1 MASEWSSIIFVSHWM
16 LMTFAQCSK
25 IYECFPSMLSD
36 DDHQSNPLMQEMK
49 KSVERTRNRWKLI
62 VVFLMLNTTSNNVL
76 YPSSFI
82 RIIQVLC
89 VSLNIATSA
98 IVCSNKYIFLSSHTH
113 KLCKNIQR
121 NGRSIDRQKTREFY
135 SSLLSA
141 QWRRKIIKSHH
152 VSLPFQAA
160 ITNLLNYHLI

>member
-1 MASEWSSIIFVSHWM
+1 MQQNLLPRIYWMHPINVIRWRSSI
-16 LMTFAQCSK
+16 
-25 IYECFPSMLSD
+25 E
-36 DDHQSNPLMQEMK
+36 NPLMQEMKK

-98 IVCSNKYIFLSSHTH
+98 IVCSNKYIFLPSYTH
-113 KLCKNIQR
+113 KLCKNNIHAVEEEL
-121 NGRSIDRQKTREFY
+121 IDKKRAREFY
-135 SSLLSA
+135 SFCCCPRNDGEKLLKVIMFPFPFKQQS
-141 QWRRKIIKSHH
+141 QISSII
-152 VSLPFQAA
+152 
-160 ITNLLNYHLI
+160 I